1 MSNAADTY
9 KPVHFLVVDDDEICI
24 MAIKRAMKK
33 RGIVNPVSTAYNG
46 IQALEVLR
54 NSVEDGLPLPRYV
67 LLLDLS
73 MPRMGGLELLAE
85 LRADPSLKKLVVF
98 VLTTSDSPR
107 DIAAAY
113 EKNIAGYIVKEDLHE
128 TLDTALSM
136 LERYSK
142 LVVLPS

>member
-1 MSNAADTY
+1 MNRVADPD

-24 MAIKRAMKK
+24 MAVRRAMKK
-33 RGIVNPVSTAYNG
+33 LCLVNPVSTADNG
-46 IQALEVLR
+46 IQALEILR
-54 NSVEDGLPLPRYV
+54 DSVDQSLPLPRYV

-73 MPRMGGLELLAE
+73 MPKMGGLELLDE
-85 LRADPSLKKLVVF
+85 LRADPLLKRLVVF

-128 TLDTALSM
+128 TLSMMLSM
-136 LERYSK
+136 LNSYSK
-142 LVVLPS
+142 VVVLPS

>member
-1 MSNAADTY
+1 MSRVTDSD

-24 MAIKRAMKK
+24 MAVKRAMKK
-33 RGIVNPVSTAYNG
+33 LGIVNPVSTADNG
-46 IQALEVLR
+46 IQALEILR
-54 NSVEDGLPLPRYV
+54 DSVDQSLPLPRYV

-73 MPRMGGLELLAE
+73 MPKMGGLEFLDE
-85 LRADPSLKKLVVF
+85 LRADPVLNKLVVF

-128 TLDTALSM
+128 TLSMMLSM
-136 LERYSK
+136 LNSYSK

>member
-1 MSNAADTY
+1 MSSVTEPY

-24 MAIKRAMKK
+24 MAVKRAMKK
-33 RGIVNPVSTAYNG
+33 LGIVNPVTTANNG

-54 NSVEDGLPLPRYV
+54 ASVEPNAPLPRYV

-73 MPRMGGLELLAE
+73 MPRMGGLELLDE
-85 LRADPSLKKLVVF
+85 LRADPLLKKLVVF

-113 EKNIAGYIVKEDLHE
+113 EKNIAGYIVKENLHE
-128 TLDTALSM
+128 TLSMALSM
-136 LERYSK
+136 LDSYSK